1 MSQYL
6 LLLHDPADSPFFT
19 MSPAEMQAV
28 IERYSAWASK
38 LAGQGRMKG
47 SNKLQDGTAR
57 HLTKLG
63 VTDGPF
69 PETKEVI
76 GGYFL
81 IEAADYDEAVA
92 LALTCPHVD
101 FGRIE
106 VRQIDQI

>member
-6 LLLHDPADSPFFT
+6 LLLHEPADSPLLT
-19 MSPAEMQAV
+19 MSPAEMQV
-28 IERYSAWASK
+28 VFERYNAWASQ
-38 LAGQGRMKG
+38 LASQGRIKG

-63 VTDGPF
+63 VIDGPF

-76 GGYFL
+76 GGYFV

-106 VRQIDQI
+106 VRQIDNI